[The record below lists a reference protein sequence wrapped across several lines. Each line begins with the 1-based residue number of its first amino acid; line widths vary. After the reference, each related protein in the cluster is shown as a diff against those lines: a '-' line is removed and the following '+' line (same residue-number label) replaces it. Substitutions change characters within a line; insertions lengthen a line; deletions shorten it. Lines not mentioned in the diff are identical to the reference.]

1 MSKFNKNNM
10 KGKSEYEITKTRY
23 EAEREKIKE
32 KLDSECPECGYT
44 DIWNGMITDGEYN
57 YYTCKECG
65 TEWKVLRE
73 DYKNRRSCL
82 QEEFLLEFAPS
93 AFAIV
98 LTIILVI
105 APTFIFTILSL
116 K

>member
-1 MSKFNKNNM
+1 M
-10 KGKSEYEITKTRY
+10 KGKPEYEITKTRY
-23 EAEREKIKE
+23 EVEREKIKE

-44 DIWNGMITDGEYN
+44 DIWNGMITDGEYD
-57 YYTCKECG
+57 YYTCRKCG

-82 QEEFLLEFAPS
+82 QKEEFLLMLIINIFMLALLIM
-93 AFAIV
+93 FV
-98 LTIILVI
+98 LSS
-105 APTFIFTILSL
+105 F